1 MLSSRQLFSVLIEK
15 REFLARMRLNITGR
29 RAYSDSTFIARQR
42 QRLAKS
48 KIEECLVNTLVDTTT
63 NAFNPVDII
72 FGKK

>member
-15 REFLARMRLNITGR
+15 REFLARMRLTITGR

-48 KIEECLVNTLVDTTT
+48 KMEECIVNTLVDTTS
-63 NAFNPVDII
+63 NVLNPVDCI
-72 FGKK
+72 FSKK